1 MANMQAPAQIPLLY
15 RDLVLREDEASDGES
30 DSRILKTD
38 RRSGMPRMMYGTA
51 WKMEQTADLV
61 YKAIK
66 AGFRALDTAAQ
77 PKHYNEAGVGEGVRR
92 AIREGI
98 ARRQDLWIQSK
109 FTSASGQ
116 RGQAPYDP
124 TSPLKTQ
131 VETSILGSLVCFRVE
146 EDREPYLD
154 SLVLHAPYKDDAS
167 NAQVW
172 SCFEE
177 FVPDKIRYLGISNL
191 LGDSGVLET
200 LLQQSRVKPAIIQN
214 RFHAPTKYEV
224 ELRERWCTDDQGA
237 IIFQSFWTLSANPDM
252 LASTAVEEVAQ
263 GARVTKTAAFYC
275 LVMGLG
281 KICVLNGTTRE
292 RHMREDLEGW
302 ELVSTWADGEGKAAW
317 ERSLRAFKSIIG
329 QAD

>member
-1 MANMQAPAQIPLLY
+1 MQAPAQVPLLY
-15 RDLVLREDEASDGES
+15 RDFVLREDEASDEES
-30 DSRILKTD
+30 SSWDATTG

-51 WKMEQTADLV
+51 WKKEQTADLV

-98 ARRQDLWIQSK
+98 VRRQDLWIQSK

-131 VETSILGSLVCFRVE
+131 VETSILSSLECFRVD
-146 EDREPYLD
+146 EDQGPYLD

-177 FVPDKIRYLGISNL
+177 FVPNRIRYLGISNL
-191 LGDSGVLET
+191 LSDSGVLEA
-200 LLQQSRVKPAIIQN
+200 LLQQSRVKPAVIQN

-224 ELRERWCTDDQGA
+224 ELRERWCTDAQGA
-237 IIFQSFWTLSANPDM
+237 IIFQSFWTLSANQDM

-263 GARVTKTAAFYC
+263 EAQVTKTAALYC
-275 LVMGLG
+275 LVIGLG
-281 KICVLNGTTRE
+281 KVCVLNGTTRE

-302 ELVSTWADGEGKAAW
+302 EQVSKWADGEGKAAW
-317 ERSLRAFKSIIG
+317 ERSLTTFKSMIG